1 MPRWIRMVAVGAL
14 VLFGLAAC
22 DNGGDF
28 DEAAYCDIARAISD
42 VDDFPSEAQ
51 MDEYVEQ
58 APEDVQDDAE
68 LAREKILAA
77 EDPNELFSS
86 EDREFMEAIENLEQA
101 EAEHCEI
108 GGDEGGDE
116 EAAAPGAGSD
126 YCNLAEELASQD
138 APPSPDQLEQY
149 KALAPEEISEQATFV
164 ADAFL
169 AAGDDVG
176 AVFSDP
182 AVEEQLGEIEA
193 FEAEHCGIG
202 RDDGGDDE
210 ELETEPAEGANV
222 VEIAGVDF
230 AFEGVPDEVASGSTA
245 FAFSNEGES
254 AHEMIVFQLQE
265 GKTAEDVLELEG
277 EDDPAA
283 AEVVAG
289 EVGGTFGTPGSQTTY
304 VNAEV
309 EPGTYALICFIP
321 GPGGE
326 SHAELG
332 MRATFTVA

>member
-1 MPRWIRMVAVGAL
+1 MVAVGAL

-22 DNGGDF
+22 DSGGSGGDLAAF
-28 DEAAYCDIARAISD
+28 CQLGSELDEQ
-42 VDDFPSEAQ
+42 DDFPTDEQLDAWADEAP
-51 MDEYVEQ
+51 DEIADEAEAAAEQ
-58 APEDVQDDAE
+58 FKDAE
-68 LAREKILAA
+68 TDQAKEALFQDPEFTDRIEVVEAFEEENCDT
-77 EDPNELFSS
+77 ED
-86 EDREFMEAIENLEQA
+86 
-101 EAEHCEI
+101 
-108 GGDEGGDE
+108 
-116 EAAAPGAGSD
+116 AAAPGAGTD
-126 YCNLAEELASQD
+126 FCNLAEEINSAD
-138 APPSPDQLEQY
+138 APPTPEQLESY
-149 KALAPEEISEQATFV
+149 KTLAPEEISEQATFV

-176 AVFSDP
+176 TAFADP
-182 AVEEQLGEIEA
+182 EVEEQLGQLEA

-202 RDDGGDDE
+202 GDDEEGDDE

-222 VEIAGVDF
+222 VEITGVDF
-230 AFEGVPDEVASGSTA
+230 GFEGVPSEVAAGSTA
-245 FAFSNEGES
+245 FGFTNGGES

-265 GKTAEDVLELEG
+265 GKTAEDVLALEG

-289 EVGGTFGTPGSQTTY
+289 EVGGTFGTPGSETTTY

-309 EPGTYALICFIP
+309 EPGTYALLCFIP

-332 MRATFTVA
+332 MTATFTVA